1 MAYCYK
7 CMREKQNR
15 DFCQYCR
22 NSSSVKMLSYQL
34 SPGSMLHDKY
44 LVGQVLGQGGFGITY
59 IGRDLILDRRVAIK
73 EFYPSEYVSRNTAY
87 STHVSARKSRD
98 GSTFQDGVQRFLAE
112 AQSLAR
118 FQDVPGIVKVLD
130 YFEDNSTAYIVME
143 YLEGHTLKELSESRS
158 FTSDE
163 VFQLLRPVIHA
174 LKIIHSENVI
184 HRDISPDNIMVLE
197 NESAVLMDFGASYD
211 AHKQYKNTSVV
222 LKEGYAPPE
231 QYYAEGDVGPWSDI
245 YALCSTIYTTITKK
259 TLPNSI
265 DRTTGSYGPKL
276 NGYKYPLT
284 KSQERVLKKGLEI
297 NRKDRYQSIEELERD
312 LDVKQ
317 GHRGKETS
325 DHEAYKKVA
334 TWVMIIALLAVSALT
349 YVQRYHEKED
359 PVFDGN
365 THMLLSMDE
374 RTTVDNYN
382 NNMEKLTDRLDLMI
396 GSEYYTINELE
407 NRRIELD
414 VAADQLG
421 DADVEAFIRYYLT
434 SAGKMYFY
442 TGSRKEAVQE
452 PMLIKPE
459 YLEETVIHQGSIPGD
474 GDKYD
479 GGYLE
484 LRLSEEGIKECWETI
499 ENQGE
504 NLAVIKD
511 VYSGSDRITNDRSR
525 YYHTVISEKEKT
537 VYISDPDPSLQFPT
551 LLSSL
556 QYFFGHEALDE
567 NIDYSIE
574 YPVDWEESAKKDRGI
589 KQVKMRSLNEDS
601 LDLIFREAPEEA
613 MTDGEWLDLQTALK
627 SRLDALGEKYS
638 VGFIRDS
645 KEKNIVIK
653 TSYDHMGLPIIRSLT
668 DPTYTFAVQ
677 IGNLRATFIP
687 DKDKMTIRECKND
700 RYELCLEFQ
709 DTETIKQIQRACDA
723 SEGNLAS
730 FLLGADSEY
739 GFPILSEPL
748 ETVMEGD
755 TLRFRWCYTDER
767 KTISE
772 EERWILEYIQAL
784 NDSSGSIHNRV
795 DVTVGNGSYSNSDL
809 IRFGVTT
816 RKEENEVLDYV
827 LSLAD
832 PAEVYTSPLVDK
844 DPGILYISLYL
855 NVDDQLPETGLQI
868 ARDIYEH
875 VSLDS
880 SVFHAIEI
888 YLIDEN
894 DRWNNGDI
902 ARARIRFDQNVA
914 PLYAESSDE
923 PRDSV
928 SGTFS
933 LGILPRYKEQF
944 EEMIQTSDFYSLLSD
959 NYMKYLSEDGVSGWD
974 YGD

>member
-1 MAYCYK
+1 MTYCYR

-22 NSSSVKMLSYQL
+22 NSGSVTMLSYQL

-73 EFYPSEYVSRNTAY
+73 EFYPSEYVSRNTVY
-87 STHVSARKSRD
+87 STHVFARKARD
-98 GSTFQDGVQRFLAE
+98 NSTFQDGVQRFLAE
-112 AQSLAR
+112 ARALAR

-143 YLEGHTLKELSESRS
+143 YLEGYTLKELLQSRS
-158 FTSDE
+158 FNSDE

-184 HRDISPDNIMVLE
+184 HRDISPDNIMILE
-197 NESAVLMDFGASYD
+197 NGSAVLMDFGASYD
-211 AHKQYKNTSVV
+211 VHNQYKNTSVV

-245 YALCSTIYTTITKK
+245 YALCATIYTTITKEK
-259 TLPNSI
+259 LPNSI
-265 DRTTGSYGPKL
+265 DRTTESCGLELIGR
-276 NGYKYPLT
+276 KYSLT

-297 NRKDRYQSIEELERD
+297 NRKDRYQSIEDFERD
-312 LDVKQ
+312 LDGKRVR
-317 GHRGKETS
+317 HGKETRN
-325 DHEAYKKVA
+325 HEAYKKVA
-334 TWVMIIALLAVSALT
+334 AWVVLIALLAVSGFT
-349 YVQRYHEKED
+349 YVRRQHEKED

-365 THMLLSMDE
+365 SHVLLSMDE
-374 RTTVDNYN
+374 RTTVENYN
-382 NNMEKLTDRLDLMI
+382 NNMENLTERLNLMI

-414 VAADQLG
+414 IATDQLG
-421 DADVEAFIRYYLT
+421 DADLEAFIRYYLT

-442 TGSRKEAVQE
+442 TGSRKEAVRE
-452 PMLIKPE
+452 PMRIKPE
-459 YLEETVIHQGSIPGD
+459 YLEETVIHQGALPGD
-474 GDKYD
+474 GEKND
-479 GGYLE
+479 GAYLE

-525 YYHTVISEKEKT
+525 YYHTVISEKEKA
-537 VYISDPDPSLQFPT
+537 VYISDPDPSVQFPM
-551 LLSSL
+551 LMSSL
-556 QYFFGHEALDE
+556 QYFFDHEALDE
-567 NIDYSIE
+567 SIDYSIK
-574 YPVDWEESAKKDRGI
+574 YPVDWDEPEKNDQAN
-589 KQVKMRSLNEDS
+589 KQVKMRSLDEDS
-601 LDLIFREAPEEA
+601 LELIFREDPEEV
-613 MTDGEWLDLQTALK
+613 MTEGEWLDLEDSLT

-645 KEKNIVIK
+645 NEKNIVIK
-653 TSYDHMGLPIIRSLT
+653 TSYDHMGFPIIRSLT
-668 DPTYTFAVQ
+668 DPTYTFDVQ
-677 IGNLRATFIP
+677 IGNWRATFTP
-687 DKDKMTIRECKND
+687 NKDKMTIREYKNN
-700 RYELCLEFQ
+700 RYELRLEFQ
-709 DTETIKQIQRACDA
+709 DTETIKQIHKACDA
-723 SEGNLAS
+723 SEGKLAT
-730 FLLGADSEY
+730 FLLGSDSEY

-755 TLRFRWCYTDER
+755 ALRFRWCYTEER

-795 DVTVGNGSYSNSDL
+795 NVTVGNGSYSNLDL

-816 RKEENEVLDYV
+816 RKEEDEVLDYV

-832 PAEVYTSPLVDK
+832 PAEVYTSSLVNK

-855 NVDDQLPETGLQI
+855 NVDDQLPENGLQI

-875 VSLDS
+875 VALDS

-894 DRWNNGDI
+894 DRWNNGDV

-914 PLYAESSDE
+914 PLYTESSDE
-923 PRDSV
+923 PQDSV
-928 SGTFS
+928 SGMFS
-933 LGILPRYKEQF
+933 LGNLPRYKEQF